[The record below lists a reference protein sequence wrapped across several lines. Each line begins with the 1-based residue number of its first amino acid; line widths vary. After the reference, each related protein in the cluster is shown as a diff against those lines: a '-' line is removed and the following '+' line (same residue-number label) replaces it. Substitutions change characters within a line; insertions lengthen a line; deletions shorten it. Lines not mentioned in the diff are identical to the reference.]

1 MISTDEPIS
10 SVFAR
15 AKEFKKPPRADSH
28 QPTGGYQYIG
38 KTYKN
43 LGEILT
49 PEELAQRL
57 KVSVA
62 WITEKRRPRCPNPIP
77 ALPIGKHIRFDW
89 DSVVRWLEE
98 CAAADTTSL
107 QHRRTS
113 HVPQRRKSKGNVV
126 AFPARKNEES
136 DEAATPA
143 GKHRK
148 A

>member
-1 MISTDEPIS
+1 MIITDEPAS
-10 SVFAR
+10 AVLAR
-15 AKEFKKPPRADSH
+15 AKEFKKPPRVDSSK
-28 QPTGGYQYIG
+28 GYKYIG
-38 KTYKN
+38 RTYTN

-77 ALPIGKHIRFDW
+77 ALPIGKQIRFDW
-89 DSVVRWLEE
+89 DNVVRWLEA
-98 CAAADTTSL
+98 CAAADAKSL
-107 QHRRTS
+107 QQRRTN
-113 HVPQRRKSKGNVV
+113 HVPQRRKSKINVV
-126 AFPARKNEES
+126 AFPTRKNEEP